1 MAVAT
6 IITIHDVYSIAAR
19 NAHSLGAPITL
30 RCAAPQGDTEIT
42 IFLRDRDTVERLVA
56 AINKA
61 AEHAQRSAPVPPDE
75 DATHTAAHDAAD
87 AYWANLKRDL
97 DRDPIGSVKL

>member
-1 MAVAT
+1 MAVST

-75 DATHTAAHDAAD
+75 DAAHAAAHY
-87 AYWANLKRDL
+87 AYGRYAR
-97 DRDPIGSVKL
+97 

>member
-61 AEHAQRSAPVPPDE
+61 AEHAQKSAPVPPDE
-75 DATHTAAHDAAD
+75 DRAYKAAAMHYFATGSI
-87 AYWANLKRDL
+87 KR
-97 DRDPIGSVKL
+97 